1 MPPGLHLSPFCLWLD
16 KFLKTSSRQNY
27 TLKDVHV
34 LGRGTWDYV
43 TIHGKGD
50 LDDVIKVDEPQRWR
64 LPWIIQG
71 KPNVDTRVLFKREAK
86 SQM

>member
-1 MPPGLHLSPFCLWLD
+1 MPPGLHLSPFCLWLE
-16 KFLKTSSRQNY
+16 KFLKTTSRQNY
-27 TLKDVHV
+27 NPKDVHV
-34 LGRGTWDYV
+34 LVRGTWVYV

-50 LDDVIKVDEPQRWR
+50 LEDVIKVHEPQRWR

-71 KPNVDTRVLFKREAK
+71 KPNVDTRVLLKKEAK

>member
-1 MPPGLHLSPFCLWLD
+1 M
-16 KFLKTSSRQNY
+16 KTTSRQHYNP
-27 TLKDVHV
+27 KDVHV
-34 LGRGTWDYV
+34 LVRGTWVYV

-50 LDDVIKVDEPQRWR
+50 LEDVIKVHEPQRWR

-71 KPNVDTRVLFKREAK
+71 KPNVDTRVLLKKEAK